1 MAASTETIR
10 SKMKSEI
17 WKKLVLGRCQR
28 VSDEKAYQEM
38 FLQMKEVYINSS
50 VMIVFG
56 VQLPRHFLGKY

>member
-1 MAASTETIR
+1 
-10 SKMKSEI
+10 MKSEI
-17 WKKLVLGRCQR
+17 WKELVLGPCQR